1 MRMHVIL
8 WRFQVRPGRE
18 AEFEAAYGDEGVWAR
33 FFRSG
38 EGFVG
43 TELMR
48 GTDGTYLTI
57 DRWVSRSAQ
66 QAFRDANARRYAEL
80 DAAGLALTI
89 EEALVAEVE
98 A

>member
-1 MRMHVIL
+1 MHVIL

-18 AEFEAAYGDEGVWAR
+18 AEFEAAYGNDGTWAR

-38 EGFVG
+38 SGFVAS
-43 TELMR
+43 ELMR

-57 DRWVSRSAQ
+57 DRWESRSSQ
-66 QAFRDANARRYAEL
+66 QAFREVHAARFAEL
-80 DAAGLALTI
+80 DAAGEVLTL
-89 EEALVAEVE
+89 EETLLAEVE

>member
-1 MRMHVIL
+1 MHVVL
-8 WRFQVRPGRE
+8 WRFRVRPGRE
-18 AEFEAAYGDEGVWAR
+18 AEFEAAYGEDGIWAR

-38 EGFVG
+38 AGFLG
-43 TELMR
+43 TELLR

-57 DRWVSRSAQ
+57 DRWDSLAESR
-66 QAFRDANARRYAEL
+66 AFKEGHAARYAEL
-80 DAAGLALTI
+80 DQLCAPLST